1 MPFGDFLLWRNT
13 APHSRDLVKTL
24 TEEKLYGAS
33 IVTQV
38 VPAGQWYEAEP
49 YHQEYFVR
57 NPSKITVS
65 LWWVQKAPSLES
77 SLLIA

>member
-1 MPFGDFLLWRNT
+1 LI
-13 APHSRDLVKTL
+13 KTL
-24 TEEKLYGAS
+24 TKEKLSGAS

-57 NPSKITVS
+57 NPFQDYYQFV
-65 LWWVQKAPSLES
+65 VGPKAPSLES